1 MATERVMPGNVT
13 IWAAYPEAFV
23 NLATPTVADMAKAT
37 MVFNISCAIEES
49 YTLNQTGS
57 ETDDS
62 KTICDVGDVASPTFV
77 NYEASLDGFRDKSL
91 TDNGVFNLFYRLFKS
106 KGVPFVLIKRIG
118 KANTAPVAVGD
129 ILSLYSVETDNPVDI
144 VDDVTNIMLGA
155 RFKPTGGVNI
165 NYKVV
170 A

>member
-1 MATERVMPGNVT
+1 MANERVMPGNVT
-13 IWAAYPEAFV
+13 IWAAYPEAFAD
-23 NLATPTVADMAKAT
+23 LANPTVAEVNNTA

-62 KTICDVGDVASPTFV
+62 KTICDVGDVSTPTFI
-77 NYEASLDGFRDKSL
+77 NYEASLDGFRDESL

-118 KANTAPVAVGD
+118 EANTEPAALTQN
-129 ILSLYSVETDNPVDI
+129 LSFFSVETDNPVDI

-155 RFKPTGGVNI
+155 RFKPLGGVNI
-165 NYKVV
+165 NHEMV